1 MAKKLLALA
10 LALMLLC
17 ATASTVLADDTKTLT
32 MLWFSDGQEGV
43 VMQGL
48 IDEYEAE
55 HPGIHIEIME
65 VAYADYENKLKTL
78 LNAGEAPALA
88 RTTNVSSYLD
98 YLVDLNEYMPEDF
111 QSRFSD
117 LSGKIW
123 DGRMVA
129 VPMEF
134 AVVGCVYN
142 KTAFAKAGVEVP
154 QTPEDV
160 WTWEE
165 FQDALQKVIDSGA
178 CRYGLVVDKTTYR
191 FCSFLYSAGG
201 SLMNA
206 EHTASAFDSDAT
218 RNAVNYFYNLHKSG
232 IIPTSVWLGSEN
244 PNNLFRSG
252 QVACHIGGSWLITNY
267 DKEITDFEWGVTYLP
282 KNVYRATIS
291 GSKHLAAFDGTGLEK
306 EACDFIEWFT
316 RYENFSR
323 YCEPNF
329 FINGLVNNGE
339 AVETESKYAA
349 DFAVFSNEVAS
360 NQSLSGEWNESAV
373 PGLVSADVVEQL
385 SAVLSDQ
392 MSVDDFVTSVD
403 SLINETIADQ
413 A

>member
-1 MAKKLLALA
+1 MMKKLVALVLALA
-10 LALMLLC
+10 LVC
-17 ATASTVLADDTKTLT
+17 AAIPTVFAEETKTLT

-55 HPGIHIEIME
+55 HPGIEIEILE
-65 VAYADYENKLKTL
+65 VAYADYENKLKTML
-78 LNAGEAPALA
+78 AANERPALA
-88 RTTNVSSYLD
+88 RTTNVTSYLD
-98 YLVDLNEYMPEDF
+98 YLLDLNEYMPEDF

-123 DGRMVA
+123 DGRLVA

-142 KTAFAKAGVEVP
+142 KTAFAQAGVEVP
-154 QTPEDV
+154 QSPDEV

-165 FQDALQKVIDSGA
+165 FEEALQKVIDSGA

-191 FCSFLYSAGG
+191 FCTFLYSAGG
-201 SLMNA
+201 SLLN
-206 EHTASAFDSDAT
+206 EDQTASAFDSDAA
-218 RNAVNYFYNLHKSG
+218 RRAVQYFYDLHKNG
-232 IIPTSVWLGSEN
+232 IIPTSVWLGAEN

-267 DKEITDFEWGVTYLP
+267 DTEITDFEWGVTYLP
-282 KNVYRATIS
+282 KDVQRATIS
-291 GSKHLAAFDGTGLEK
+291 GSKHLAAFADTGLEQ

-329 FINGLVNNGE
+329 FINGLVTDE
-339 AVETESKYAA
+339 EVTSDSKYAA

-360 NQSLSGEWNESAV
+360 NESLSGEWNLSGV
-373 PGLVSADVVEQL
+373 PGLISTDFVEQL

-392 MSVDDFVTSVD
+392 MSIDDFVTSMD
-403 SLINETIADQ
+403 ALINETIADQ
-413 A
+413 